1 MAARTSRR
9 ALAHVIRVRA
19 RVSSTIP
26 YLEASVGPRH
36 QRVVE
41 RAAHGD
47 HEGEHAALER
57 AVRVRV
63 RARVRVRLG

>member
-1 MAARTSRR
+1 M
-9 ALAHVIRVRA
+9 AHVIRVRA

-47 HEGEHAALER
+47 HEGENAALER